1 MEWDYEKNTHMESE
15 HTLRTR
21 NVAGRRARK
30 ETDRLC
36 SDDETG
42 GRDGKAER

>member
-1 MEWDYEKNTHMESE
+1 MFGYI
-15 HTLRTR
+15 
-21 NVAGRRARK
+21 VAGRRSRK

-36 SDDETG
+36 SDETG